1 MLTTAATSA
10 STSSDPNGAP
20 GSSYQGY
27 KKLMEK
33 FDGLKN
39 YIPSN
44 MDDPIVLNVG
54 GKRFETYEETLA
66 RFPDTLLGS
75 KSRRSKFYNSRRQ
88 EYFFDRHRSAFD
100 AILYYYQSGGTLI
113 RPEHVPPHVFINE
126 VVFYDL
132 PEEAVQVIQLEAGI
146 ADEPEDQPM
155 PSNYYMGI
163 IWNALEYP
171 NSSKVAKFLA
181 IFSVLVITLSL
192 IIFCVETLPTF
203 KMANQS
209 RPSNATDDWKPP
221 PNPYDKVWFQL
232 NTFVIVWFTGEYV
245 IRFICSP
252 QKLKFLLGA
261 LNLIDLLSIL
271 PYYVQLG
278 LKEDD
283 SSISVLRVVRV
294 VRVFRVF
301 KLSRHSRGLQILGNT
316 LKASLN
322 ELIMLMFF
330 LAIGVMIFASCVYY
344 AEGGPDSEGFQSIPH
359 AFWWAVVTMTTVGYG
374 DVSPVSLPGKIVG
387 ALCAISGVLTIAL
400 PVPVIV
406 SNFENFYN
414 KEMNRR
420 KEEELKKAEEARE
433 KGKANKSGENSR
445 KQSVELENM
454 DAEMAGSPLSGQRC
468 AVCKPYLVPRVFSTV

>member
-10 STSSDPNGAP
+10 ASNQDPNGTP
-20 GSSYQGY
+20 GSIYRGY
-27 KKLMEK
+27 KQ
-33 FDGLKN
+33 LKDKCEAN
-39 YIPSN
+39 SLDCTPSN
-44 MDDPIVLNVG
+44 MADDPIVINVG

-75 KSRRSKFYNSRRQ
+75 ATRRSKFYNIRRQ
-88 EYFFDRHRSAFD
+88 EYFFDRHRTAFD
-100 AILYYYQSGGTLI
+100 SILYYYQSGGSLI

-126 VVFYDL
+126 VIFFDL

-146 ADEPEDQPM
+146 ADEPEEQPM
-155 PSNYYMGI
+155 PNNYYLRV
-163 IWNALEYP
+163 IWNTLEYP
-171 NSSKVAKFLA
+171 NSSRVAKFLA
-181 IFSVLVITLSL
+181 IFSVIVISLSL
-192 IIFCVETLPTF
+192 IIFCAETMPAF
-203 KMANQS
+203 K
-209 RPSNATDDWKPP
+209 PKPGNGSADGKP
-221 PNPYDKVWFQL
+221 EPNPYEKIWFQV

-245 IRFICSP
+245 IRLISSP
-252 QKLKFLLGA
+252 QKFKFLVGA
-261 LNLIDLLSIL
+261 LNIIDLLSIL

-278 LKEDD
+278 LDEDD

-330 LAIGVMIFASCVYY
+330 LTIGVMIFASCVYY
-344 AEGGPDSEGFQSIPH
+344 AEGGPGSDFQSIPH

-374 DVSPVSLPGKIVG
+374 DVSPSSFEGKIVG

-406 SNFENFYN
+406 SNFEHFYN
-414 KEMNRR
+414 KELNRR
-420 KEEELKKAEEARE
+420 KEEEMKKQEEARE
-433 KGKANKSGENSR
+433 KAKEKGLNNSKTSNDLDSMDGKTPKSPRGVLVCGLNKGEENSA
-445 KQSVELENM
+445 KI
-454 DAEMAGSPLSGQRC
+454 GHT
-468 AVCKPYLVPRVFSTV
+468 TV

>member
-1 MLTTAATSA
+1 MERCEGLA
-10 STSSDPNGAP
+10 SFTPADMA
-20 GSSYQGY
+20 
-27 KKLMEK
+27 
-33 FDGLKN
+33 
-39 YIPSN
+39 
-44 MDDPIVLNVG
+44 DDPIVINVG

-75 KSRRSKFYNSRRQ
+75 VSRRSKFYNTKRQ

-126 VVFYDL
+126 VIFYDL
-132 PEEAVQVIQLEAGI
+132 PEEAVQIIQLEAGI
-146 ADEPEDQPM
+146 ADEPEEQPM
-155 PSNYYMGI
+155 PNNYYMRI
-163 IWNALEYP
+163 IWNTLEYP
-171 NSSKVAKFLA
+171 NSSKLAKFLA

-192 IIFCVETLPTF
+192 IIFCIETLPTF
-203 KMANQS
+203 KKPAN
-209 RPSNATDDWKPP
+209 AGA
-221 PNPYDKVWFQL
+221 NPYEKTWFQL
-232 NTFVIVWFTGEYV
+232 NTFVIVWFTSEYI
-245 IRFICSP
+245 IRLITSP
-252 QKLKFLLGA
+252 QKFKFLIGA
-261 LNLIDLLSIL
+261 LNIIDLLSIL

-278 LKEDD
+278 LQEDE

-330 LAIGVMIFASCVYY
+330 LTIGVMIFASCVYY
-344 AEGGPDSEGFQSIPH
+344 AEGGPKSDFKSIPE

-374 DVSPVSLPGKIVG
+374 DVSPVTFPGKIVG

-406 SNFENFYN
+406 SNFEHFYN
-414 KEMNRR
+414 KELNRR

-433 KGKANKSGENSR
+433 KEKEKGMHNSKNSTELDSMDGKGPKSPRGVLVCGMNKGDENSSR
-445 KQSVELENM
+445 M
-454 DAEMAGSPLSGQRC
+454 THT
-468 AVCKPYLVPRVFSTV
+468 TV

>member
-1 MLTTAATSA
+1 MLTTATTSA
-10 STSSDPNGAP
+10 STGSDPNGAP
-20 GSSYQGY
+20 GSNYHGY
-27 KKLMEK
+27 RQLKEK
-33 FDGLKN
+33 FDTLTN
-39 YIPSN
+39 YNPQN
-44 MDDPIVLNVG
+44 MDDPIIINVG

-75 KSRRSKFYNSRRQ
+75 TSRRAKFYNAKRQ

-132 PEEAVQVIQLEAGI
+132 PEDVVQIVQLEAGI
-146 ADEPEDQPM
+146 ADEPEEKPM

-163 IWNALEYP
+163 IWNTLEYP
-171 NSSKVAKFLA
+171 NSSKLAKFLA
-181 IFSVLVITLSL
+181 IFSVIVITLSL
-192 IIFCVETLPTF
+192 IIFCIETLPTF
-203 KMANQS
+203 KVDTT
-209 RPSNATDDWKPP
+209 RPTNSSDDWKPP
-221 PNPYDKVWFQL
+221 HNPYEKVWFQL

-245 IRFICSP
+245 IRFITSP
-252 QKLKFLLGA
+252 QKFKFLIGA
-261 LNLIDLLSIL
+261 LNIIDLLSIL

-278 LKEDD
+278 LAEDD

-322 ELIMLMFF
+322 ELVMLMFF

-344 AEGGPDSEGFQSIPH
+344 AEGGPTSDQFPSIPH

-387 ALCAISGVLTIAL
+387 AVCAISG
-400 PVPVIV
+400 
-406 SNFENFYN
+406 
-414 KEMNRR
+414 
-420 KEEELKKAEEARE
+420 
-433 KGKANKSGENSR
+433 
-445 KQSVELENM
+445 
-454 DAEMAGSPLSGQRC
+454 
-468 AVCKPYLVPRVFSTV
+468 KPT

>member
-10 STSSDPNGAP
+10 SVNPDPNGAP
-20 GSSYQGY
+20 GNNYRGY
-27 KKLMEK
+27 KQLMER
-33 FDGLKN
+33 FDGLTN
-39 YIPSN
+39 CTPSN
-44 MDDPIVLNVG
+44 MADDPIVINVG

-75 KSRRSKFYNSRRQ
+75 ASRRSKFYNTKRQ

-126 VVFYDL
+126 VIFYDL

-146 ADEPEDQPM
+146 ADEPEEQPM
-155 PSNYYMGI
+155 PNNYYMRI
-163 IWNALEYP
+163 IWNTLEYP
-171 NSSKVAKFLA
+171 NSSRVAKFLA

-192 IIFCVETLPTF
+192 IIFCVETLPAF
-203 KMANQS
+203 KAPPQN
-209 RPSNATDDWKPP
+209 SNSTDDSKPSP
-221 PNPYDKVWFQL
+221 NSQNPYEKLWFQL
-232 NTFVIVWFTGEYV
+232 NTFVIIWFTGEYV
-245 IRFICSP
+245 IRLITSP
-252 QKLKFLLGA
+252 QKFKFLIGA
-261 LNLIDLLSIL
+261 LNIIDLLSIL

-278 LKEDD
+278 LEEDD

-330 LAIGVMIFASCVYY
+330 LTIGVMIFASCVYY
-344 AEGGPDSEGFQSIPH
+344 AEGGPDSEFQSIPH

-374 DVSPVSLPGKIVG
+374 DVSPVSFEGKIVG
-387 ALCAISGVLTIAL
+387 ALCAISG
-400 PVPVIV
+400 
-406 SNFENFYN
+406 
-414 KEMNRR
+414 
-420 KEEELKKAEEARE
+420 
-433 KGKANKSGENSR
+433 
-445 KQSVELENM
+445 
-454 DAEMAGSPLSGQRC
+454 
-468 AVCKPYLVPRVFSTV
+468 KPT

>member
-10 STSSDPNGAP
+10 SVNPDPNGAP
-20 GSSYQGY
+20 GNNYRGY
-27 KKLMEK
+27 KQLMER
-33 FDGLKN
+33 FEGLTN
-39 YIPSN
+39 CTPSN
-44 MDDPIVLNVG
+44 MADDPIVINVG

-75 KSRRSKFYNSRRQ
+75 TSRRSKFYNTKRR

-126 VVFYDL
+126 VIFYDL

-146 ADEPEDQPM
+146 ADEPEEQPM
-155 PSNYYMGI
+155 PNNYYMRI
-163 IWNALEYP
+163 IWNTLEYP
-171 NSSKVAKFLA
+171 NSSRVAKFLA

-192 IIFCVETLPTF
+192 IIFCIETLPAF
-203 KMANQS
+203 KA
-209 RPSNATDDWKPP
+209 PPKNATDDSKPSSNSQ
-221 PNPYDKVWFQL
+221 NPYEKLWFQL
-232 NTFVIVWFTGEYV
+232 NTFVIIWFTGEYV
-245 IRFICSP
+245 IRLITSP
-252 QKLKFLLGA
+252 QKFKFLIGA
-261 LNLIDLLSIL
+261 LNIIDLLSIL

-278 LKEDD
+278 LEGDD

-330 LAIGVMIFASCVYY
+330 LTIGVMIFASCVYY
-344 AEGGPDSEGFQSIPH
+344 AEGGPGSDFQSIPH

-374 DVSPVSLPGKIVG
+374 DVSPVSFEGKIVG
-387 ALCAISGVLTIAL
+387 ALCAISG
-400 PVPVIV
+400 
-406 SNFENFYN
+406 
-414 KEMNRR
+414 
-420 KEEELKKAEEARE
+420 
-433 KGKANKSGENSR
+433 
-445 KQSVELENM
+445 
-454 DAEMAGSPLSGQRC
+454 
-468 AVCKPYLVPRVFSTV
+468 KPT

>member
-1 MLTTAATSA
+1 MLTTATTSA
-10 STSSDPNGAP
+10 STSADPNGAP
-20 GSSYQGY
+20 GSNYRGY
-27 KKLMEK
+27 KQLMEK
-33 FDGLKN
+33 FDTLAN
-39 YIPSN
+39 YSPSN
-44 MDDPIVLNVG
+44 MDDPIIINVG

-66 RFPDTLLGS
+66 RFPETLLGS
-75 KSRRSKFYNSRRQ
+75 SSRRAKFYNTKRQ

-132 PEEAVQVIQLEAGI
+132 PEDVVQVIQLEAGI
-146 ADEPEDQPM
+146 ADEPDEQPM
-155 PSNYYMGI
+155 PSNYYMSI
-163 IWNALEYP
+163 IWNTLEYP
-171 NSSKVAKFLA
+171 NSSKLAKFLA
-181 IFSVLVITLSL
+181 IFSVVVITLSL
-192 IIFCVETLPTF
+192 IIFCIETLPTF
-203 KMANQS
+203 KVV
-209 RPSNATDDWKPP
+209 DDT
-221 PNPYDKVWFQL
+221 PNPYDKVWFRL

-245 IRFICSP
+245 IRFITSP
-252 QKLKFLLGA
+252 QKFKFLIGA
-261 LNLIDLLSIL
+261 LNIIDLLSIL

-278 LKEDD
+278 LAEDD

-344 AEGGPDSEGFQSIPH
+344 AEGGPGSNFESIPH

-387 ALCAISGVLTIAL
+387 ALCAISGKPTYCLTD
-400 PVPVIV
+400 
-406 SNFENFYN
+406 
-414 KEMNRR
+414 KH
-420 KEEELKKAEEARE
+420 
-433 KGKANKSGENSR
+433 
-445 KQSVELENM
+445 
-454 DAEMAGSPLSGQRC
+454 
-468 AVCKPYLVPRVFSTV
+468 

>member
-1 MLTTAATSA
+1 MLTTATTSA
-10 STSSDPNGAP
+10 STSADPNGAP
-20 GSSYQGY
+20 GNYRGY
-27 KKLMEK
+27 EKLKEK
-33 FDGLKN
+33 FDSFAKFT
-39 YIPSN
+39 PSN
-44 MDDPIVLNVG
+44 MDDPIIINVG

-66 RFPDTLLGS
+66 RFPETLLGS
-75 KSRRSKFYNSRRQ
+75 SSRRAKFYNTKRQ

-132 PEEAVQVIQLEAGI
+132 PEAAVQVVQLEAGI
-146 ADEPEDQPM
+146 ADEPDEQPM
-155 PSNYYMGI
+155 PDNYYMKI
-163 IWNALEYP
+163 IWNTLEYP
-171 NSSKVAKFLA
+171 QSSKLAKFLA
-181 IFSVLVITLSL
+181 IFSVVVITLSL
-192 IIFCVETLPTF
+192 IIFCIETLPSF
-203 KMANQS
+203 KVVDET
-209 RPSNATDDWKPP
+209 PPPNATADWKPP
-221 PNPYDKVWFQL
+221 PNPYDKVWFRL

-245 IRFICSP
+245 IRFITSP
-252 QKLKFLLGA
+252 QKFKFLIGA
-261 LNLIDLLSIL
+261 LNIIDLLSIL

-278 LKEDD
+278 LAEDD

-344 AEGGPDSEGFQSIPH
+344 AEGGPGSMFESIPH

-387 ALCAISGVLTIAL
+387 ALCAISG
-400 PVPVIV
+400 
-406 SNFENFYN
+406 
-414 KEMNRR
+414 
-420 KEEELKKAEEARE
+420 
-433 KGKANKSGENSR
+433 
-445 KQSVELENM
+445 
-454 DAEMAGSPLSGQRC
+454 
-468 AVCKPYLVPRVFSTV
+468 KPT